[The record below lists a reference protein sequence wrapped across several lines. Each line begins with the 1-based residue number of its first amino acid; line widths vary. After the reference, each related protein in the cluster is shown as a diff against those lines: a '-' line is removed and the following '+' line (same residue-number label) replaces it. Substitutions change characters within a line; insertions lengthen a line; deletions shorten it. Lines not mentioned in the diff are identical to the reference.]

1 MKLSLFSRKYKKIIK
16 DPLMGENPISIHI
29 LGICSALAITTKIDT
44 AVVMTLAVV
53 AVLSISNTVVA
64 LIRKLIPNKVRII
77 IQMSVIASLVSITD
91 QILEAYYY
99 DMSKLLGVF
108 LGLIITNCIV
118 LGRLEAFA
126 MQNSP
131 GKAFFDGMGNG
142 LGYGA
147 ILIAVAFFREL
158 FGFGSIYGYNVINDN
173 IYFSGYENN
182 GLMILSPGAFIILG
196 LIVWVHRSYTKVVDK
211 E

>member
-1 MKLSLFSRKYKKIIK
+1 
-16 DPLMGENPISIHI
+16 MGENPISIHV

-44 AVVMTLAVV
+44 AVVMTIAVV
-53 AVLSISNTVVA
+53 AVLSISNVVIS
-64 LIRKLIPNKVRII
+64 LLRNNIPNKVRII
-77 IQMSVIASLVSITD
+77 IQMSVIASLVIIAD
-91 QILEAYYY
+91 QVMKAYMY

-118 LGRLEAFA
+118 LGRAEAFA

-131 GKAFFDGMGNG
+131 GKALLDGMGNG

-147 ILIAVAFFREL
+147 ILICVAFFREL
-158 FGFGSIYGYNVINDN
+158 FGIGSIYGGQIFTDQ
-173 IYFSGYENN
+173 IYMSGYENN
-182 GLMILSPGAFIILG
+182 GLMILSPGAFFILG
-196 LIVWVHRSYTKVVDK
+196 LIVWAHRAYTKVIDK

>member
-1 MKLSLFSRKYKKIIK
+1 MKLNLFSRKDKKIIK

-53 AVLSISNTVVA
+53 AVLSISNTVFA
-64 LIRKLIPNKVRII
+64 LLRKLIPNKVRII

-91 QILEAYYY
+91 EILAAYYY

-131 GKAFFDGMGNG
+131 GKAFLDGRGNG

-147 ILIAVAFFREL
+147 I
-158 FGFGSIYGYNVINDN
+158 
-173 IYFSGYENN
+173 
-182 GLMILSPGAFIILG
+182 
-196 LIVWVHRSYTKVVDK
+196 
-211 E
+211 

>member
-1 MKLSLFSRKYKKIIK
+1 
-16 DPLMGENPISIHI
+16 MGENPISIHV

-44 AVVMTLAVV
+44 AVVMTIAVV
-53 AVLSISNTVVA
+53 AVLSISNVVIS
-64 LIRKLIPNKVRII
+64 LLRNNIPNKVRII
-77 IQMSVIASLVSITD
+77 IQMSVIASLVIIAD
-91 QILEAYYY
+91 QVLKAYMY

-118 LGRLEAFA
+118 LGRAEAYA

-131 GKAFFDGMGNG
+131 SKALLDGMGNG

-158 FGFGSIYGYNVINDN
+158 FGFGSIYGAQVITNQ
-173 IYFSGYENN
+173 IYLGGYENN
-182 GLMILSPGAFIILG
+182 GLMILSPGAFFILG
-196 LIVWVHRSYTKVVDK
+196 LIVWAHRAYTGTADK
-211 E
+211 D

>member
-1 MKLSLFSRKYKKIIK
+1 
-16 DPLMGENPISIHI
+16 MGENPISIHV

-44 AVVMTLAVV
+44 AVVMTIAVV
-53 AVLSISNTVVA
+53 AVLSISNVVIS
-64 LIRKLIPNKVRII
+64 LLRNNIPNKVRII
-77 IQMSVIASLVSITD
+77 IQMSVIASLVIIAD
-91 QILEAYYY
+91 QVLKAYMY

-118 LGRLEAFA
+118 LGRAEAFA

-131 GKAFFDGMGNG
+131 SKALLDGMGNG

-158 FGFGSIYGYNVINDN
+158 FGFGSIYGAQVFGDQ
-173 IYFSGYENN
+173 IYLSGYENN
-182 GLMILSPGAFIILG
+182 GLMILSPGAFFILG
-196 LIVWVHRSYTKVVDK
+196 LIVWAHRAYTKVIDK
-211 E
+211 D

>member
-1 MKLSLFSRKYKKIIK
+1 
-16 DPLMGENPISIHI
+16 MGENPISIHV

-44 AVVMTLAVV
+44 AVVMTIAVV
-53 AVLSISNTVVA
+53 AVLSISNVVIS
-64 LIRKLIPNKVRII
+64 LLRNNIPNKVRII
-77 IQMSVIASLVSITD
+77 IQMSVIASLVIIAD
-91 QILEAYYY
+91 QVLKAYMY

-118 LGRLEAFA
+118 LGRAEAFA

-131 GKAFFDGMGNG
+131 SKALLDGMGNG

-158 FGFGSIYGYNVINDN
+158 FGFGSIHGAQVFSAQ
-173 IYFSGYENN
+173 IYLGGYENN
-182 GLMILSPGAFIILG
+182 GLMILSPGAFFILG
-196 LIVWVHRSYTKVVDK
+196 LIVWAHRAYTRVVDK
-211 E
+211 D

>member
-1 MKLSLFSRKYKKIIK
+1 MKLNLFSRKDKKIIK

-64 LIRKLIPNKVRII
+64 LLRKLIPNKVRII

-91 QILEAYYY
+91 EILAAYYY

-131 GKAFFDGMGNG
+131 GKAFLDGMGNG

-147 ILIAVAFFREL
+147 ILICL
-158 FGFGSIYGYNVINDN
+158 
-173 IYFSGYENN
+173 
-182 GLMILSPGAFIILG
+182 L
-196 LIVWVHRSYTKVVDK
+196 YTSDAAD

>member
-1 MKLSLFSRKYKKIIK
+1 
-16 DPLMGENPISIHI
+16 MGENPISIHV

-44 AVVMTLAVV
+44 AVVMTLAVI
-53 AVLSISNTVVA
+53 AVLSISNTVIS
-64 LIRKLIPNKVRII
+64 LLRNNIPNKVRII
-77 IQMSVIASLVSITD
+77 IQMSVIASLVIIAD
-91 QILEAYYY
+91 QFLKAYMY

-118 LGRLEAFA
+118 LGRAEAFA

-131 GKAFFDGMGNG
+131 GKSFLDGLGNG

-147 ILIAVAFFREL
+147 ILISVAFFREII
-158 FGFGSIYGYNVINDN
+158 GFGSIYGKQIITNQMYL
-173 IYFSGYENN
+173 SGYENN
-182 GLMILSPGAFIILG
+182 GLMILSPGAFFILG
-196 LIVWVHRSYTKVVDK
+196 LIVWAHRAYTKVLDK

>member
-1 MKLSLFSRKYKKIIK
+1 
-16 DPLMGENPISIHI
+16 MGENPISIHV

-44 AVVMTLAVV
+44 AVVMTIAVV
-53 AVLSISNTVVA
+53 AVLSISNVVIS
-64 LIRKLIPNKVRII
+64 LLRNNIPNKVRII
-77 IQMSVIASLVSITD
+77 IQMSVIASLVIIAD
-91 QILEAYYY
+91 QVLKAYMY

-118 LGRLEAFA
+118 LGRAEAYA

-131 GKAFFDGMGNG
+131 SKALLDGMGNG
-142 LGYGA
+142 LGYGT

-158 FGFGSIYGYNVINDN
+158 FGFGSIYGAQVITNQ
-173 IYFSGYENN
+173 IYLGGYENN
-182 GLMILSPGAFIILG
+182 GLMILSPGAFFILG
-196 LIVWVHRSYTKVVDK
+196 LIVWAHRAYTGTADK

>member
-1 MKLSLFSRKYKKIIK
+1 
-16 DPLMGENPISIHI
+16 MGENPISIHV

-44 AVVMTLAVV
+44 AVVMTIAVV
-53 AVLSISNTVVA
+53 GVLSISNVVIS
-64 LIRKLIPNKVRII
+64 LLRNNIPNKVRII
-77 IQMSVIASLVSITD
+77 IQMSVIASLVIITD
-91 QILEAYYY
+91 QVLKAYMY

-118 LGRLEAFA
+118 LGRAEAFA

-131 GKAFFDGMGNG
+131 SKALLDGMGNG

-158 FGFGSIYGYNVINDN
+158 FGSGTIYGISMIPDFVYNL
-173 IYFSGYENN
+173 GYENL
-182 GLMILSPGAFIILG
+182 GLMVLSPGAFIVLG
-196 LIVWVHRSYTKVVDK
+196 LIVWFQKEIWKEKVK
-211 E
+211 

>member
-1 MKLSLFSRKYKKIIK
+1 
-16 DPLMGENPISIHI
+16 MGENPISIHV

-53 AVLSISNTVVA
+53 AVLSISNTVIS
-64 LIRKLIPNKVRII
+64 LLRNKIPNKVRII
-77 IQMSVIASLVSITD
+77 IQMSVIASLVIIAD
-91 QILEAYYY
+91 QILKAYMY

-118 LGRLEAFA
+118 LGRAEAFA

-131 GKAFFDGMGNG
+131 GKAFFDGLGNG
-142 LGYGA
+142 LGYGT
-147 ILIAVAFFREL
+147 ILIAVAFFREI
-158 FGFGSIYGYNVINDN
+158 FGFGSIYGGQIITDQMYL
-173 IYFSGYENN
+173 SGYENN
-182 GLMILSPGAFIILG
+182 GLMILSPGAFFILG
-196 LIVWVHRSYTKVVDK
+196 LIVWAHRSYTKVIDK